1 MGLITCL
8 DCNSEIS
15 DAAVACPKCG
25 RPTNP
30 ALNVTNA
37 KEKSLIP
44 MPGLILVVVGV
55 IVFLMGS
62 EVESGGFWVSLAG
75 LLTAISG
82 LTISI
87 SHLVRRS

>member
-1 MGLITCL
+1 MGLITCP

-30 ALNVTNA
+30 GLTVPYA
-37 KEKSLIP
+37 KEKSIIP

-55 IVFLMGS
+55 IVLFMGF
-62 EVESGGFWVSLAG
+62 EVKFGGFWVCLAG

-87 SHLVRRS
+87 SHLVRRG